1 MAKRGEPATSSSSS
15 TDSPS
20 SPKRNKTK
28 DDEVFEST
36 ITLSQLFDKLN
47 YIDNKM
53 EDHFGSL
60 RTEIASLRFELKS
73 EIEGVK
79 NTIKDM
85 EKSIEAAWDT
95 IGDIQEEIK
104 ANSKVRKQLQTDLDS
119 HKAEIV
125 KIRNKQPQLDDYR
138 DEIEDLKARLAEEQE
153 KVTAL
158 ETYSRREN
166 LRIMNIP
173 EEPDKSCSDIVYDL
187 IQNGLNINVANMH
200 FHAVHGVGKARPAT
214 GDGKKATPGP
224 VIVHFLLRG
233 EKDKVMSAKN
243 KLKNSEK
250 YKDVYIT
257 NDYARAIQMERKIL
271 IKAMFKAKERGLKA
285 KVVNRNLIVENSV
298 YHVDN
303 IPSNLKPS

>member
-28 DDEVFEST
+28 DEEVFEST

-95 IGDIQEEIK
+95 IGDIQEEMK
-104 ANSKVRKQLQTDLDS
+104 ANSGVRKQLQTDLDS

-138 DEIEDLKARLAEEQE
+138 DEIEDLKARLAEEQ
-153 KVTAL
+153 
-158 ETYSRREN
+158 
-166 LRIMNIP
+166 
-173 EEPDKSCSDIVYDL
+173 
-187 IQNGLNINVANMH
+187 
-200 FHAVHGVGKARPAT
+200 
-214 GDGKKATPGP
+214 
-224 VIVHFLLRG
+224 
-233 EKDKVMSAKN
+233 
-243 KLKNSEK
+243 
-250 YKDVYIT
+250 
-257 NDYARAIQMERKIL
+257 
-271 IKAMFKAKERGLKA
+271 
-285 KVVNRNLIVENSV
+285 
-298 YHVDN
+298 
-303 IPSNLKPS
+303 

>member
-1 MAKRGEPATSSSSS
+1 M
-15 TDSPS
+15 
-20 SPKRNKTK
+20 
-28 DDEVFEST
+28 
-36 ITLSQLFDKLN
+36 SQLFDKLN

-95 IGDIQEEIK
+95 IGDIQEEMK

-173 EEPDKSCSDIVYDL
+173 EEPDENCSDIVYDI

-200 FHAVHGVGKARPAT
+200 FHAVHRVGKARPTT
-214 GDGKKATPGP
+214 GDGKKAIPRP
-224 VIVHFLLRG
+224 VIVRFLLRG
-233 EKDKVMSAKN
+233 DKDKVMSAKN
-243 KLKNSEK
+243 KLKNSEVQGCVYYKQLCKSK
-250 YKDVYIT
+250 YFVFFSPSLYQRDLDLIIVPW
-257 NDYARAIQMERKIL
+257 IL
-271 IKAMFKAKERGLKA
+271 SLEISSFWRILTS
-285 KVVNRNLIVENSV
+285 NSFNMSV
-298 YHVDN
+298 FSV
-303 IPSNLKPS
+303 SEKLFSSSFL

>member
-1 MAKRGEPATSSSSS
+1 ME
-15 TDSPS
+15 SPS

-28 DDEVFEST
+28 DEEVFEST

-95 IGDIQEEIK
+95 IGDIQEEMK

-173 EEPDKSCSDIVYDL
+173 EEPDANCSDIVYDI

-200 FHAVHGVGKARPAT
+200 FHAVHRVGKARPAT
-214 GDGKKATPGP
+214 SDGKKSHPT
-224 VIVHFLLRG
+224 
-233 EKDKVMSAKN
+233 
-243 KLKNSEK
+243 
-250 YKDVYIT
+250 
-257 NDYARAIQMERKIL
+257 AR
-271 IKAMFKAKERGLKA
+271 
-285 KVVNRNLIVENSV
+285 NRSLS
-298 YHVDN
+298 
-303 IPSNLKPS
+303 P

>member
-1 MAKRGEPATSSSSS
+1 MKG
-15 TDSPS
+15 
-20 SPKRNKTK
+20 
-28 DDEVFEST
+28 DEVFEST
-36 ITLSQLFDKLN
+36 VTLSQLFDKLN

-53 EDHFGSL
+53 EDHFGRL
-60 RTEIASLRFELKS
+60 RTEIASLSFELKN

-85 EKSIEAAWDT
+85 EKSIEAAWDA
-95 IGDIQEEIK
+95 IGDIQEELK
-104 ANSKVRKQLQTDLDS
+104 ANNEVKKQLQTDLDS
-119 HKAEIV
+119 HKAEFVKIV
-125 KIRNKQPQLDDYR
+125 KKQPQLNGYR

-173 EEPDKSCSDIVYDL
+173 EEPDENCSDIVYDI
-187 IQNGLNINVANMH
+187 IQNGLDINVANMH
-200 FHAVHGVGKARPAT
+200 FHAVHRVGKARPAT
-214 GDGKKATPGP
+214 SDGKKATTRP
-224 VIVHFLLRG
+224 VIVRFLLRG
-233 EKDKVMSAKN
+233 DKDKVMSKKK

-285 KVVNRNLIVENSV
+285 KVVNRNLIVENTV
-298 YHVDN
+298 YNVDN
-303 IPSNLKPS
+303 IPSNLKPP